1 MEHAKMDYEKYETLL
16 FEKRDRV
23 LTVTLN
29 RPERLNAIDGAM
41 HVELSHVFEEINR
54 DRSVDIVIL
63 TGAGRAFCAGGD
75 ADWLQE
81 LIDDPRG
88 WETLSEEGKR
98 SMMSILD
105 CRQPVIAKLNGAA
118 AGLGATLALYCDII
132 MAADT
137 ARIGDPHVKVGLTA
151 GDGGSG
157 IWPYLIGFA
166 RAREFLYTGEML
178 TAERAADMGLI
189 NRCVPADELDKVVD
203 DFADQLA
210 NGAIRAIQWTKQ
222 AVNAPLK
229 QIVSANLDYSLSL
242 ESKSNITEDHQEG
255 INALREK
262 RKPVF
267 KGR

>member
-1 MEHAKMDYEKYETLL
+1 MNYDDFPSLL
-16 FEKRDRV
+16 FSQRDRI
-23 LTVTLN
+23 LTVALN
-29 RPERLNAIDGAM
+29 RPERLNAIDGRM
-41 HVELSHVFEEINR
+41 HEDLSRVFEDINR
-54 DRSVDIVIL
+54 NREIDVVIL

-75 ADWLQE
+75 ADWLQS
-81 LIDDPRG
+81 LIDDPWG
-88 WETLSEEGKR
+88 WEALSEEGKR
-98 SMMSILD
+98 TMMSILD
-105 CRQPVIAKLNGAA
+105 CRQPVIAKVNGAA
-118 AGLGATLALYCDII
+118 AGLGATLALYCDVIF
-132 MAADT
+132 AADT

-178 TAERAADMGLI
+178 TAERAAGMGLI
-189 NRCVPADELDKVVD
+189 NHCVPADELDARVD
-203 DFADQLA
+203 AFADELA

-222 AVNAPLK
+222 AINAPLK
-229 QIVSANLDYSLSL
+229 QLVSANLDYSLSL

>member
-1 MEHAKMDYEKYETLL
+1 
-16 FEKRDRV
+16 
-23 LTVTLN
+23 
-29 RPERLNAIDGAM
+29 
-41 HVELSHVFEEINR
+41 
-54 DRSVDIVIL
+54 
-63 TGAGRAFCAGGD
+63 
-75 ADWLQE
+75 
-81 LIDDPRG
+81 
-88 WETLSEEGKR
+88 
-98 SMMSILD
+98 
-105 CRQPVIAKLNGAA
+105 
-118 AGLGATLALYCDII
+118 

-222 AVNAPLK
+222 AINAPLK

>member
-1 MEHAKMDYEKYETLL
+1 MDYHKYGTLL
-16 FEKRDRV
+16 FEKRNTV

-29 RPERLNAIDGAM
+29 RPDKLNAIDGAM
-41 HVELSHVFEEINR
+41 HEELSHVFEDINR
-54 DRSVDIVIL
+54 DQATDIVIL

-75 ADWLQE
+75 VDWLQS
-81 LIDDPRG
+81 LIDDPWA

-105 CRQPVIAKLNGAA
+105 CRQPVIAKVNGAA

-178 TAERAADMGLI
+178 SADRAADIGLI
-189 NRCVPADELDKVVD
+189 NRSVPADELDHVVRE
-203 DFADQLA
+203 FADNLA
-210 NGAIRAIQWTKQ
+210 EGAIRAIQWTKQ
-222 AVNAPLK
+222 AINAPLK

-242 ESKSNITEDHQEG
+242 ESKSNLTEDHQEG
-255 INALREK
+255 INALRQK

>member
-1 MEHAKMDYEKYETLL
+1 
-16 FEKRDRV
+16 
-23 LTVTLN
+23 
-29 RPERLNAIDGAM
+29 
-41 HVELSHVFEEINR
+41 
-54 DRSVDIVIL
+54 
-63 TGAGRAFCAGGD
+63 
-75 ADWLQE
+75 
-81 LIDDPRG
+81 
-88 WETLSEEGKR
+88 
-98 SMMSILD
+98 
-105 CRQPVIAKLNGAA
+105 
-118 AGLGATLALYCDII
+118 

-166 RAREFLYTGEML
+166 RAREFLYTGEMI
-178 TAERAADMGLI
+178 TAQRAADMGLI

-210 NGAIRAIQWTKQ
+210 NGAIRAIQWTKE
-222 AVNAPLK
+222 AINAPLK

-267 KGR
+267 KGK

>member
-1 MEHAKMDYEKYETLL
+1 MHTVDFSKYKTLL
-16 FEKRDRV
+16 FSKKDRV

-29 RPERLNAIDGAM
+29 RPEKLNAINGDM
-41 HVELSHVFEEINR
+41 HVELSQIFEDINR
-54 DRSVDIVIL
+54 DRSIDIVIL

-81 LIDDPRG
+81 LIDDPWG

-105 CRQPVIAKLNGAA
+105 CRQPVICKLNGAA

-132 MAADT
+132 IGADT

-178 TAERAADMGLI
+178 TAQRAADMGLI
-189 NRCVPADELDKVVD
+189 NRCVPAAELDEHVEK
-203 DFADQLA
+203 FADELA

-222 AVNAPLK
+222 AINAPLK

>member
-1 MEHAKMDYEKYETLL
+1 MDYESYPSLL
-16 FEKRDRV
+16 FDKRDRV

-29 RPERLNAIDGAM
+29 RPDKLNAIDGTM
-41 HVELSHVFEEINR
+41 HHDLSRVFEDINR
-54 DRSVDIVIL
+54 DRGVDIVVL

-75 ADWLQE
+75 ANWLQE
-81 LIDDPRG
+81 MIDDPWG

-98 SMMSILD
+98 TMLSILD
-105 CRQPVIAKLNGAA
+105 CRQPVIAKINGAA
-118 AGLGATLALYCDII
+118 AGLGATLALYCDVTF
-132 MAADT
+132 AAET

-178 TAERAADMGLI
+178 TARRAADIGLI
-189 NRCVPADELDKVVD
+189 NHCVPADELDGRVD
-203 DFADQLA
+203 AFADELA

-222 AVNAPLK
+222 AINAPLK

-255 INALREK
+255 VTALKEK

>member
-1 MEHAKMDYEKYETLL
+1 MNIDTGTEELL
-16 FEKRDRV
+16 CDLSDRV

-29 RPERLNAIDGAM
+29 RPQARNALSMELMFALRRILAEYGDHEDVGAL
-41 HVELSHVFEEINR
+41 VV
-54 DRSVDIVIL
+54 
-63 TGAGRAFCAGGD
+63 TGAGSAFCAGGD

-81 LIDDPRG
+81 LIDDPWG

-118 AGLGATLALYCDII
+118 AGLGATLALYCDVI

-189 NRCVPADELDKVVD
+189 NRCVPADELDQVVD

-222 AVNAPLK
+222 AINAPLK

-267 KGR
+267 KGK

>member
-1 MEHAKMDYEKYETLL
+1 MTDYAYETLAVEL
-16 FEKRDRV
+16 DDDSVATLQLSRPEALNSF
-23 LTVTLN
+23 TVTMAREL
-29 RPERLNAIDGAM
+29 EEFFLAAAADDQIAAI
-41 HVELSHVFEEINR
+41 VV
-54 DRSVDIVIL
+54 

-81 LIDDPRG
+81 LIDDPWG

-105 CRQPVIAKLNGAA
+105 CRQPVICKLNGAA

-132 MAADT
+132 IGADT
-137 ARIGDPHVKVGLTA
+137 ARIGDPHVKVGLAA

-178 TAERAADMGLI
+178 TAQRAADMGLI
-189 NRCVPADELDKVVD
+189 NRCVPADELDKHVD
-203 DFADQLA
+203 DFAHELA

-222 AVNAPLK
+222 AINAPLK
-229 QIVSANLDYSLSL
+229 QIVSANIDYSLSL

>member
-1 MEHAKMDYEKYETLL
+1 MDYAGYKTLL
-16 FEKRDRV
+16 FDKRGPT

-29 RPERLNAIDGAM
+29 RPGKLNAIDGAM
-41 HVELSHVFEEINR
+41 HSELSRVFEDINR

-75 ADWLQE
+75 ADWLQAM
-81 LIDDPRG
+81 IDDPWG
-88 WETLSEEGKR
+88 WESLSEEGKR
-98 SMMSILD
+98 TMLSILD

-118 AGLGATLALYCDII
+118 AGLGATLALYCDVIF
-132 MAADT
+132 ASDK

-178 TAERAADMGLI
+178 TAERAASIGLI
-189 NRCVPADELDKVVD
+189 NHCVPHEQLDARVQA
-203 DFADQLA
+203 FADQLA
-210 NGAIRAIQWTKQ
+210 GGAIRAVQWTKQ
-222 AVNAPLK
+222 AINAPLR
-229 QIVSANLDYSLSL
+229 QIVCANLDLSLAL
-242 ESKSNITEDHQEG
+242 ESKSNLTEDHQEG
-255 INALREK
+255 IRALKEK
-262 RKPVF
+262 RNPVF

>member
-1 MEHAKMDYEKYETLL
+1 MDYSSKYKTLL
-16 FEKRDRV
+16 FARRDRV

-29 RPERLNAIDGAM
+29 RPDKLNAINGDM
-41 HVELSHVFEEINR
+41 HVELSQVFEDINR

-81 LIDDPRG
+81 LIDDPWA

-98 SMMSILD
+98 TMMSILD
-105 CRQPVIAKLNGAA
+105 CRQPVICKLNGAA
-118 AGLGATLALYCDII
+118 AGLGATLALYCDVI
-132 MAADT
+132 MGADT

-178 TAERAADMGLI
+178 TAQRAADMGLI
-189 NRCVPADELDKVVD
+189 NRCIPAADLDKVVD
-203 DFADQLA
+203 DFAEGLA

-229 QIVSANLDYSLSL
+229 QLVSANLDYSLSL

>member
-1 MEHAKMDYEKYETLL
+1 MDYSTYKSLL
-16 FEKRDRV
+16 FEKNNKI

-29 RPERLNAIDGAM
+29 RPEKLNAIDGTM
-41 HVELSHVFEEINR
+41 HEDLSRVFEDINK
-54 DRSVDIVIL
+54 DRTVDVVIL

-75 ADWLQE
+75 ADWLQS
-81 LIDDPRG
+81 LIDNPWE

-98 SMMSILD
+98 SMLSILD
-105 CRQPVIAKLNGAA
+105 CRQPIIAKINGAA
-118 AGLGATLALYCDII
+118 AGLGATLALYCDIT

-178 TAERAADMGLI
+178 TADRATDMGLI
-189 NRCVPADELDKVVD
+189 NRCIPADDLDRVVD
-203 DFADQLA
+203 EFANNLA

-229 QIVSANLDYSLSL
+229 QLVSANLDYSLSL
-242 ESKSNITEDHQEG
+242 EAKSNITEDHQEG

-262 RKPVF
+262 RQPIF
-267 KGR
+267 KGK

>member
-1 MEHAKMDYEKYETLL
+1 MNYDDFPSLL
-16 FEKRDRV
+16 FSHRDRI
-23 LTVTLN
+23 LTVALN
-29 RPERLNAIDGAM
+29 RPEKLNAIDGRM
-41 HVELSHVFEEINR
+41 HEDLSRVFEDINR
-54 DRSVDIVIL
+54 NRDIDIVIL
-63 TGAGRAFCAGGD
+63 TGTGRAFCAGGD
-75 ADWLQE
+75 ADWLQS
-81 LIDDPRG
+81 LIDEPWG
-88 WETLSEEGKR
+88 WESLSEEGKR
-98 SMMSILD
+98 TMMSILD
-105 CRQPVIAKLNGAA
+105 CRQPVIAKVNGAA
-118 AGLGATLALYCDII
+118 AGLGATLALYCDVIF
-132 MAADT
+132 AADT

-189 NRCVPADELDKVVD
+189 NHCVPADALDARVD
-203 DFADQLA
+203 AFADELA

-222 AVNAPLK
+222 AINAPLK
-229 QIVSANLDYSLSL
+229 QLVSANLDYSLSL

>member
-1 MEHAKMDYEKYETLL
+1 MDYSTYKSLL

-29 RPERLNAIDGAM
+29 RPDKLNAIDGVM
-41 HVELSHVFEEINR
+41 HHDLSRVFDDINR

-81 LIDDPRG
+81 LIDDPWG
-88 WETLSEEGKR
+88 WEELSEEGKR
-98 SMMSILD
+98 TMLSILD

-118 AGLGATLALYCDII
+118 AGLGATLALFCDVLF
-132 MAADT
+132 AADT

-151 GDGGSG
+151 GDGGSAV
-157 IWPYLIGFA
+157 WPYLIGFA

-178 TAERAADMGLI
+178 TAQRAADMGLI
-189 NRCVPADELDKVVD
+189 NHCVPADELDARVD
-203 DFADQLA
+203 AFADQLA

-222 AVNAPLK
+222 AVNSPLRALA
-229 QIVSANLDYSLSL
+229 SANMDLSLSL